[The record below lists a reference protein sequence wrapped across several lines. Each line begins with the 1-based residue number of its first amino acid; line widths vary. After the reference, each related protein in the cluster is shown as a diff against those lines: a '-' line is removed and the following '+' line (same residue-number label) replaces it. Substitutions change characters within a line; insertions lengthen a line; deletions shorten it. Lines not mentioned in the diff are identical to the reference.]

1 MTTYHRLL
9 LITAL
14 TSAFLTF
21 CLLQTNAINASATIQ
36 KQPQQLQSAPQPK
49 ATEFYVINQPGM
61 MTLAWQPC
69 ANQAC
74 QPQHATYNRVPASQ
88 NNDIGI

>member
-9 LITAL
+9 FTTAL

-21 CLLQTNAINASATIQ
+21 CLLQTNVINFSATVQ
-36 KQPQQLQSAPQPK
+36 QQPQQLQSAPQPK
-49 ATEFYVINQPGM
+49 ATEYYVMNQPGM

-69 ANQAC
+69 VNQAC
-74 QPQHATYNRVPASQ
+74 QPLHAVYSQAPISQ